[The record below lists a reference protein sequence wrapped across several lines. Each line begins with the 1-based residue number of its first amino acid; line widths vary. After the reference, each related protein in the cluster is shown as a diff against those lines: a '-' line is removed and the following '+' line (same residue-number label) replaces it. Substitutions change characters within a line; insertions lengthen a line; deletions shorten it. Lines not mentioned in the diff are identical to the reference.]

1 MLLFWRHLV
10 SILEIN
16 KHMKIF
22 STELIE
28 GLSMLHVYSAEL
40 EVITVNMA
48 SLHSGSWIN
57 GTCFNELFCSPLT
70 SHTCVRVELIGAV
83 VYFRLARIS
92 PISFTT

>member
-1 MLLFWRHLV
+1 
-10 SILEIN
+10 
-16 KHMKIF
+16 MKIF

-57 GTCFNELFCSPLT
+57 GTRFNELFCSSLT